1 MTAIMVP
8 NMLDIIKIIKDMAKA
23 LTFRAMGMSY
33 LENGFM
39 ISLSGGQQ
47 LSIKGKIF
55 MSSLIMEQQQV
66 LLKLCLRKMKLSKKN
81 KKAMRLIY
89 HRNNLEVIII
99 SYSVDGFLP
108 GEQGY

>member
-39 ISLSGGQQ
+39 ISLSGGQ
-47 LSIKGKIF
+47 
-55 MSSLIMEQQQV
+55 
-66 LLKLCLRKMKLSKKN
+66 
-81 KKAMRLIY
+81 
-89 HRNNLEVIII
+89 
-99 SYSVDGFLP
+99 
-108 GEQGY
+108 